1 MPEFFS
7 EERMFR
13 FLPYVLRSI
22 LRNRSRALLTAAVVL
37 VGMTIVLAFFSIEN
51 SLWTTI
57 EKTGSDTNLI
67 VQQANQW

>member
-1 MPEFFS
+1 
-7 EERMFR
+7 MFR

-22 LRNRSRALLTAAVVL
+22 LRNRSRAALTAAVVM
-37 VGMTIVLAFFSIEN
+37 VGMTIVLAFFSVEN